1 MAGVNAMP
9 IRILIVEDDALFR
22 DSLCEILNLEGF
34 SANGVASIAA
44 YQSWIQSHECDV
56 MILDRNLG
64 DGDGLTVLSLQKQIK
79 PVPTIFVTCEGQP
92 EDRVLGLNA
101 DADYYLVKPI
111 VTDELVAILRKFERR
126 INLTSV
132 DMQSWLLDKER
143 WRLVWPHGVHY
154 IPLTRSEMALLLCF
168 ANKAGVLVSRNE
180 IAQALGSD
188 PLVYDFRRLEVMIR
202 RLRSKASNP
211 AAIEMPLGTAYGKGY
226 VFNGELVITQ

>member
-132 DMQSWLLDKER
+132 DTQSWLLDKER

>member
-1 MAGVNAMP
+1 MAAVNSMP

-44 YQSWIQSHECDV
+44 YQAWIQSHECDA
-56 MILDRNLG
+56 MILDRNLC
-64 DGDGLTVLSLQKQIK
+64 DGDGLTVLSLQKQMK

-92 EDRVLGLNA
+92 EDRVRGLNA

-111 VTDELVAILRKFERR
+111 VTDELVAILRKLERR
-126 INLTSV
+126 ISLSSLNT
-132 DMQSWLLDKER
+132 QSWTLDKER
-143 WRLVWPHGVHY
+143 WRLIWPQSAHY

-168 ANKAGVLVSRNE
+168 ANKAGVLVSRDE
-180 IAQALGSD
+180 IARALGSD
-188 PLVYDFRRLEVMIR
+188 PLVYDFRCLEVMIR

-226 VFNGELVITQ
+226 VFNSELTIAQ